1 MTTQPNNYSD
11 NKHETLTEATWTSVF
26 AAPCWISPLYC
37 SVGTVD
43 DDDAVTT
50 GYPYHH
56 RALHSTSSS
65 ATEDSNM
72 RTSPDAREDDEVLGW
87 TLDATAR
94 GVAVIG
100 TAVFVSSDLLRLAK
114 EATGCYQLDEDSQE
128 ECQERVYGMRPSS
141 ILADIIMVVGLL
153 SAILMP
159 LIGSIIDHTK
169 YRRAVGTYSAA
180 VMSIL
185 ILAQMLIMENLWFG
199 AAVLQIFVAFSYTVH
214 LCATYAVSCSTSAA
228 VLLTSQLYFD

>member
-1 MTTQPNNYSD
+1 MTKQANIHSD
-11 NKHETLTEATWTSVF
+11 NNHETWTEATWTSVF
-26 AAPCWISPLYC
+26 AAPCWVSPLYY
-37 SVGTVD
+37 SVTVEDDGTV
-43 DDDAVTT
+43 TN
-50 GYPYHH
+50 GHFHHH
-56 RALHSTSSS
+56 RALHSSSSS
-65 ATEDSNM
+65 ASEESAL
-72 RTSPDAREDDEVLGW
+72 RTSPDDREDDEVLGW

-114 EATGCYQLDEDSQE
+114 EAAGCYDYEE

-141 ILADIIMVVGLL
+141 ILANIVMVVGLL

-169 YRRAVGTYSAA
+169 YRRAVGSFSAA
-180 VMSIL
+180 FMSIM
-185 ILAQMLIMENLWFG
+185 ILVQMLIMEDFWFG

-214 LCATYAVSCSTSAA
+214 LCATYAVSAWR
-228 VLLTSQLYFD
+228 